1 MPPVRQKRYTTTNRD
16 LFHRNSTI
24 SGLNSSS
31 VTLTD
36 VFEEVSKYNVQLNI
50 AERLWASWYLWMQN
64 DVLATG
70 IMSFIMHEV
79 VYFGRSAPFMIMDC
93 IPFFKK
99 WKLQN
104 VRRIPDL
111 IANPSTPQSP
121 SLPTMEPYKRR

>member
-1 MPPVRQKRYTTTNRD
+1 MFP
-16 LFHRNSTI
+16 RNSTI

-36 VFEEVSKYNVQLNI
+36 VFEEVSKYNVQLNV
-50 AERLWASWYLWMQN
+50 AERLWAAWYLWMQN

-93 IPFFKK
+93 IPFFQK

-104 VRRIPDL
+104 VRRIPDITSNSFHMPHL
-111 IANPSTPQSP
+111 SIPSKT
-121 SLPTMEPYKRR
+121 